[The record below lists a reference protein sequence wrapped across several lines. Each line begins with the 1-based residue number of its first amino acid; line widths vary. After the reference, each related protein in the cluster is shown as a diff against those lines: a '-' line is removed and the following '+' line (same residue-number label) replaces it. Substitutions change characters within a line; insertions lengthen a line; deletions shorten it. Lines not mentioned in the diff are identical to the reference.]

1 MIIFEPFP
9 KKKVHI
15 TNSFNHITYGY
26 AHSML
31 SMVSNIALFFPD
43 QLSCSLWGKGVGKEG
58 GGGGRWFRGGVE
70 GGWEGVVG
78 VWGVGCVKESD
89 S

>member
-1 MIIFEPFP
+1 MGGGSTFLIHLWLFLNPSLS
-9 KKKVHI
+9 KKVHI
-15 TNSFNHITYGY
+15 TNIFNHITYGY

-58 GGGGRWFRGGVE
+58 REAGIWFRGGE
-70 GGWEGVVG
+70 E
-78 VWGVGCVKESD
+78 
-89 S
+89 